1 MGNPRIVNYRDR
13 KIKALLGAQSDQR
26 RDQWQELEKFA

>member
-13 KIKALLGAQSDQR
+13 KIKLLAAQSDQR